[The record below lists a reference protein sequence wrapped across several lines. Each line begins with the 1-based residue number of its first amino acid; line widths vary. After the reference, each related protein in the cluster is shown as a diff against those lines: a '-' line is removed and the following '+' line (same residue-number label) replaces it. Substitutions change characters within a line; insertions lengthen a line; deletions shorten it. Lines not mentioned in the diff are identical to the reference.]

1 VIELTPLSSGQS
13 DSVGATSALPTSRP
27 ALGERRSA
35 YLLPGELHASAD
47 PCQIRTIL
55 GSCVAICLWDG
66 RQHIGG
72 MNHFL
77 LPASS
82 EGHPAS
88 SRFADVATRTLLE
101 ALQSLGC
108 RIPDLLAKIFG
119 GASMFQK
126 PDRRII
132 SLGAQNVAVALE
144 LLRKAGI
151 PVAVQETGGI
161 HGRKIMLNTDDGV
174 VWCQRIQEERA
185 RSNGF

>member
-1 VIELTPLSSGQS
+1 MALPHLSSGQS
-13 DSVGATSALPTSRP
+13 ASAGASSSLPASRP
-27 ALGERRSA
+27 PLGERRSA

-55 GSCVAICLWDG
+55 GSCVAICLWD
-66 RQHIGG
+66 RRLLVGG

-88 SRFADVATRTLLE
+88 SRFGDVATRTLLE

-108 RIPDLLAKIFG
+108 RIADLQAKIFG

-126 PDRRII
+126 PDRRVM

-144 LLRKAGI
+144 LMRSSGI
-151 PVAVQETGGI
+151 TVAVQETGGT

-185 RSNGF
+185 RSNGL